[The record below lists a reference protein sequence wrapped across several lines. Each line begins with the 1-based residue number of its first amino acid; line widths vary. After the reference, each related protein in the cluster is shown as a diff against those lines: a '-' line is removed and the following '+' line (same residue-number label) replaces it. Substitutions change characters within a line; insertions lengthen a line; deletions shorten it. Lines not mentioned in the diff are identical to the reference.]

1 MQSIGDADP
10 DGAWLTRVME
20 ESGLEEVAK
29 FFTPPADKT
38 KDPFLRNKE
47 TGQPLVNDD
56 GTFKLGQGWVRML
69 VGDNKMELK
78 QLPLTFNRLTNK
90 MESAD
95 PTMVLVQLQT
105 ETGFEPVMAPFKLED
120 VGLLVDANGQNS
132 AITSKVVRINWNGQS
147 YIMAQ
152 DPLDPRRWVT
162 MTDNGMT
169 FNLPKGATVMKGSS
183 KLGTTGSQVAFTGTN
198 VEGKK
203 TKYVLAQDENGTY
216 GIYTTDAAGNFTGE
230 VIEVGSVA
238 ATDLLTGAGIGLD
251 LSQLSAG
258 QRTYLN
264 SGLVGVWVGDEHRI
278 ATAAAQRRFQLYGPP
293 ATPWSPS
300 TRTGGGYGG
309 MGQPSSL
316 GSQLPRGTPIL
327 SPATGFNVN
336 IPKTPVISPRTG
348 FTLTPVPPSTSDR
361 GARVSTPILS
371 PATGFV
377 LGPTTVVTPGT
388 LPTTP
393 RGTPVLAP
401 TTGFNLNYTPPKA
414 KTLTPKG
421 TPVISPATGFTLP
434 KPLPVIKPPPIA
446 VGGKKI
452 PSATI

>member
-1 MQSIGDADP
+1 
-10 DGAWLTRVME
+10 
-20 ESGLEEVAK
+20 
-29 FFTPPADKT
+29 
-38 KDPFLRNKE
+38 
-47 TGQPLVNDD
+47 
-56 GTFKLGQGWVRML
+56 
-69 VGDNKMELK
+69 
-78 QLPLTFNRLTNK
+78 
-90 MESAD
+90 
-95 PTMVLVQLQT
+95 
-105 ETGFEPVMAPFKLED
+105 MAPFKLED

-147 YIMAQ
+147 YIVAQ

-216 GIYTTDAAGNFTGE
+216 GIYTTDTAGNFTGE

-327 SPATGFNVN
+327 TPVGFNVN

-348 FTLTPVPPSTSDR
+348 FIIEPAGR
-361 GARVSTPILS
+361 GRLDETIIS

-393 RGTPVLAP
+393 KGTPVLSP
-401 TTGFNLNYTPPKA
+401 TTGFNLNYTVPKV
-414 KTLTPKG
+414 TPVTTPRG
-421 TPVISPATGFTLP
+421 TTVISPVTGFTLP
-434 KPLPVIKPPPIA
+434 VAKPYVAPSSLTQGGGAKTSKPVPTSTTPRPTTVISPVTGFTLPVIKPPPTTP
-446 VGGKKI
+446 GRKT